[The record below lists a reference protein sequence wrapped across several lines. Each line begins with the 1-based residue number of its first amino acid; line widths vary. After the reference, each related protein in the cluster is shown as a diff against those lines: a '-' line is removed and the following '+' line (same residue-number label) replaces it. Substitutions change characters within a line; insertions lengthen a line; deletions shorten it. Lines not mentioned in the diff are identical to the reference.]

1 MRIVILVLAMVLE
14 VVLCSKFDI
23 YRQSQKVTSHGRLV
37 EGDIMLLNERN
48 AGDRV
53 ALRDRNYQWPNKR
66 VPYVLSKSYGSSN
79 VAVIKSAMEEYAK
92 LTCIRFVQRSTE
104 RDYLYISSMDGCWSY
119 MGRIG
124 GRQDVSLA
132 SNGCIYKGIVMHE
145 LMHALGF
152 EHEHSRPDR
161 NLYLNILWANID
173 KNNWDQFQVASSFEF
188 DTLSQAYDYR
198 SVMHYDGWAFARG
211 REPSMT
217 PIQEGVNINELGL
230 GLEEDRFT
238 SLDLKKLNSYYCQ

>member
-1 MRIVILVLAMVLE
+1 MRILLLVLAMVLD

-23 YRQSQKVTSHGRLV
+23 YRQGQKVTPYGRLV
-37 EGDIMLLNERN
+37 EGDIMLLNERSVGER
-48 AGDRV
+48 A
-53 ALRDRNYQWPNKR
+53 ALRDRRYQWQNKA
-66 VPYVLSKSYGSSN
+66 VPYVLSNSYSSSE
-79 VAVIKSAMEEYAK
+79 VAVIKSAMEEYSK
-92 LTCIRFVQRSTE
+92 LTCIRFIQRTTQ

-132 SNGCIYKGIVMHE
+132 SRGCIYKGIVMHE

-161 NLYLNILWANID
+161 EQFLNILWANID
-173 KNNWDQFQVASSFEF
+173 RNNWDQFQVASSFEF
-188 DTLSQAYDYR
+188 DTLSEAYDYR
-198 SVMHYDGWAFARG
+198 SVMHYDGWAFAKG
-211 REPSMT
+211 KEPSMMPKQT
-217 PIQEGVNINELGL
+217 GVDIYELGR

-238 SLDLKKLNSYYCQ
+238 KLDLTKLDKYYCR